1 MDPMAAQNE
10 VFTSASITETTGE
23 TDHEQ
28 LEEIEVIF
36 GNFKHID
43 SGALRKC
50 RNLQKFTMVNCNL
63 EEISSLEPLGAS
75 LVHLC
80 LSNQNI
86 SKISG
91 LSSLHEL
98 RHLYLQ
104 QNNISRIEGLE
115 RCRKLKTL
123 WLYDNCLTTVD
134 NLGFCTNLRE
144 LWLQNNRIQTLKA
157 SSGGISELVNLQR
170 LNLANNR
177 IRDVDEFEHLRKL
190 IVLRQ
195 LSFTDEHFGSNPI
208 VYHPDYRSCAISIIK
223 QLRQLDGTL
232 VGSDERSTAED
243 QFFTQSME
251 FNDQLA
257 ELTLAYQQELRSISA
272 RQERSTSNAQML
284 QQELMGAL
292 NDVEASVS
300 AGQAQIEK
308 EKQRQLQLREQNS
321 LLLRENVAKLQQDLC
336 ASINEQYDREE
347 KALLEEERDYEIMEL
362 EAMAEQNQALT
373 IATLQ
378 NAFPNKIAFQQILQH
393 MPDYRFIAESFRR
406 LTNQQQEAAFGT
418 GAQDER
424 EVHILQMYRFFH
436 DDLAEAFDASAKRME
451 KEGSSNGAQGSELYL
466 YMVADDDEV
475 TSLLQNGLI
484 SPNDEANCGV
494 DGWVFLFSNPLVAL
508 QFYKGTIGKLESLSD
523 NEADDSLP
531 QTLPEVDSESCVV
544 VESFNLLLCQV
555 RMQQTIELFHPQKV
569 IFSSLEALHS
579 VASPRGSV
587 LPPPPTAFLQ
597 LELGERHSWSTSSS
611 GGHVYIAR
619 RAHVHSQILPQ
630 FVLLCSKRSEL
641 SSVSHSRRVE
651 DQNPSSELLLAQF
664 QQQLR
669 AEVDAYHS
677 RLYHEMDPA
686 TVRVRAQF
694 QHESE
699 QLRQR
704 LKENEDRID
713 QEKREQE
720 RILRSLRGGGNEKT
734 ERRRK

>member
-1 MDPMAAQNE
+1 MAAQDE
-10 VFTSASITETTGE
+10 VFNTSTITESTGE

-36 GNFKHID
+36 GNFKYID

-50 RNLQKFTMVNCNL
+50 RNLQKFTMVNCSL
-63 EEISSLEPLGAS
+63 MEISSFEPVSAS

-86 SKISG
+86 SEISG

-123 WLYDNCLTTVD
+123 WLYDNRLTTVD
-134 NLGFCTNLRE
+134 NLEFCTDLRE

-157 SSGGISELVNLQR
+157 SSGGISDLVNLQR
-170 LNLANNR
+170 INLANNR

-190 IVLRQ
+190 IVLAQ

-208 VYHPDYRSCAISIIK
+208 VHHPEYRSIAITILK

-257 ELTLAYQQELRSISA
+257 ELTLAYQQELRSIST
-272 RQERSTSNAQML
+272 RKERGRSNAQML
-284 QQELMGAL
+284 QQELMEAL
-292 NDVEASVS
+292 NDVEACVT
-300 AGQAQIEK
+300 AGQAQIEQEK
-308 EKQRQLQLREQNS
+308 ERQLQLREQNS
-321 LLLRENVAKLQQDLC
+321 QLLRENVAKLQQDFC
-336 ASINEQYDREE
+336 AAIKSQYDLED
-347 KALLEEERDYEIMEL
+347 KALLEEERGYEIMEL
-362 EAMAEQNQALT
+362 EAMAEQQLSLT
-373 IATLQ
+373 IAALQ
-378 NAFPNKIAFQQILQH
+378 NAFPNKIAFQQILEH
-393 MPDYRFIAESFRR
+393 MPDFRFIAESFRR
-406 LTNQQQEAAFGT
+406 PTNQSVYGT
-418 GAQDER
+418 NDQDER
-424 EVHILQMYRFFH
+424 EVRILQMYRFFH
-436 DDLAEAFDASAKRME
+436 DDLAAAFEANTRRIEEEQAS
-451 KEGSSNGAQGSELYL
+451 GTAQGSELYL
-466 YMVADDDEV
+466 YMVVNDDKM
-475 TSLLQNGLI
+475 TSLLQTGLK
-484 SPNDEANCGV
+484 STSDEVNHAFND
-494 DGWVFLFSNPLVAL
+494 WVFLFSNPLAAL
-508 QFYKGTIGKLESLSD
+508 QFYKGTTGKLEPLSD
-523 NEADDSLP
+523 SETDDSFR
-531 QTLPEVDSESCVV
+531 QTLSEEDSVL

-555 RMQQTIELFHPQKV
+555 RMQHTIELFHPQNKSS
-569 IFSSLEALHS
+569 SSLEDLHS
-579 VASPRGSV
+579 VASPRGSI

-597 LELGERHSWSTSSS
+597 LELGEQQSWSASSS
-611 GGHVYIAR
+611 EGHVYMAR

-630 FVLLCSKRSEL
+630 FVLLCSKRGEF
-641 SSVSHSRRVE
+641 SSGSHRYVQ
-651 DQNPSSELLLAQF
+651 DQTPSSELLLAQF

-669 AEVDAYHS
+669 AEVDAYHT

-686 TVRVRAQF
+686 TVRVRAQL

-699 QLRQR
+699 LLRQR
-704 LKENEDRID
+704 LKDNEDRIS
-713 QEKREQE
+713 QEKLEQE
-720 RILRSLRGGGNEKT
+720 RILRSLRSGGNEKK